1 MDASR
6 LKHLVPFGGEHNF
19 EVIKTDE
26 ESQLKDLAR
35 LINRLLE
42 RFDGRNIRILSPFGA
57 KRSSLAMLFAT
68 PPENIFSKEVKKLM
82 PLLRHE
88 TSPEGKITWRS
99 ISSFKGLEEDVIV
112 LVDINNDAKA
122 WLEGEG
128 KNLRE
133 QLYVGMTRARFHL
146 YMLVSDG
153 LYEATT
159 NNDGTAIK

>member
-1 MDASR
+1 M
-6 LKHLVPFGGEHNF
+6 
-19 EVIKTDE
+19 
-26 ESQLKDLAR
+26 
-35 LINRLLE
+35 
-42 RFDGRNIRILSPFGA
+42 
-57 KRSSLAMLFAT
+57 
-68 PPENIFSKEVKKLM
+68 KKLM

-133 QLYVGMTRARFHL
+133 QLYVGMTRAKFHL

-153 LYEATT
+153 LYEANT
-159 NNDGTAIK
+159 NYYGLSL